1 MKIPKGMTEQEVID
15 SIQIVVDRI
24 SPKYIFPGWDLL
36 DIKQEAFIICMS
48 ALERYQQ
55 GHPLENFLSVNLSN
69 RLKNL
74 IRDNH
79 YVRADAEEKKKIMM
93 PGQLSKEESTKFYYD
108 HSDVQM
114 DVSNLSMLIDKEL
127 PIKYR
132 SNYLK
137 LVNGVSVPKKEREEL
152 LSIIKKIA
160 TNNGFLENGEE
171 QNEDEEQDNDTYST
185 TIKTTHQTKSN

>member
-1 MKIPKGMTEQEVID
+1 MKPIKGMSEEEVINT
-15 SIQIVVDRI
+15 IQIVVDRI
-24 SPKYIFPGWDLL
+24 SPRYTFPGWDLQ

-48 ALERYQQ
+48 ALQRYQH
-55 GHPLENFLSVNLSN
+55 GNPLENFLSVNLSN

-79 YVRADAEEKKKIMM
+79 YVKGDSEEKKKIMM

-108 HSDVQM
+108 NADAQM
-114 DVSNLSMLIDKEL
+114 DISNLSKVIDEEL

-137 LVNGVSVPKKEREEL
+137 MVNGVNVPKKEREEL
-152 LSIIKKIA
+152 VEIIKNIA
-160 TNNGFLENGEE
+160 EENGFLETEME
-171 QNEDEEQDNDTYST
+171 EDEE
-185 TIKTTHQTKSN
+185 

>member
-1 MKIPKGMTEQEVID
+1 MKIPKGMTEQEVMD

-24 SPKYIFPGWDLL
+24 SPRYIFPGWDLQ
-36 DIKQEAFIICMS
+36 DVKQEAFIICMS
-48 ALERYQQ
+48 ALERYQH
-55 GHPLENFLSVNLSN
+55 GNPLENFLSVNLSN

-79 YVRADAEEKKKIMM
+79 YVKGDAEEKKKIMM

-108 HSDVQM
+108 NADAQM
-114 DVSNLSMLIDKEL
+114 DITNLSKIIDKEL

-137 LVNGVSVPKKEREEL
+137 MVNGVNVPKKEREEL
-152 LSIIKKIA
+152 LQIIQAIA
-160 TNNGFLENGEE
+160 ADSGFLDTEVE
-171 QNEDEEQDNDTYST
+171 EDEE
-185 TIKTTHQTKSN
+185 